1 MKKKM
6 IIKINKMA
14 CMHCAKTITE
24 TLEKQDN
31 ILKVKV
37 DLKKKEALIIYK
49 DNLDIDLI
57 KNIINDLDYEFVEA
71 IPC

>member
-14 CMHCAKTITE
+14 CMHCAKTITKA
-24 TLEKQDN
+24 LEEQDN

-37 DLKKKEALIIYK
+37 DLKKKEALVIYK

-71 IPC
+71 IPY

>member
-6 IIKINKMA
+6 IIKINKMS

-24 TLEKQDN
+24 AIENQEN
-31 ILKVKV
+31 VLKVKV

-71 IPC
+71 IQC

>member
-14 CMHCAKTITE
+14 CMHCAKTITAA
-24 TLEKQDN
+24 LEEQEN
-31 ILKVKV
+31 VLKVKV
-37 DLKKKEALIIYK
+37 DLKKKEAIVIYK

-71 IPC
+71 VPC